1 MKKSAMLLGIC
12 RRRVGGNRCEV
23 VDTATRST
31 DSVRSWERLAPTRIN
46 KEFDLAAGSVETV
59 SFTAPGRPG
68 TLSGKWRASGKGGND
83 ALSGFTLTDP
93 SDAVLDSAFKGSS
106 GSFQV
111 KVSAAGKHTFF
122 FENAGNKQTP
132 RHVRSTPSSHPT
144 SRGGLF
150 SDPPV
155 PPSRT
160 VCGFARSA
168 ALQSPA

>member
-1 MKKSAMLLGIC
+1 MKKSAMLLVFAVTVSVGIA
-12 RRRVGGNRCEV
+12 VKLSTGDAVNG
-23 VDTATRST
+23 ATT
-31 DSVRSWERLAPTRIN
+31 PAAPTRIN

-68 TLSGKWRASGKGGND
+68 TLSGKWRASGKGGNN

-122 FENAGNKQTP
+122 FENAGKKQTP
-132 RHVRSTPSSHPT
+132 RHVTLDAEFTP
-144 SRGGLF
+144 
-150 SDPPV
+150 DK
-155 PPSRT
+155 
-160 VCGFARSA
+160 
-168 ALQSPA
+168 

>member
-1 MKKSAMLLGIC
+1 MKKSAMLLVMAVVVSVGIAVKLSP
-12 RRRVGGNRCEV
+12 REEAAGAPQASQKQ
-23 VDTATRST
+23 T
-31 DSVRSWERLAPTRIN
+31 APTRIN
-46 KEFDLAAGSVETV
+46 KEFDIAGGSVESV

-122 FENAGNKQTP
+122 FENAGQKQTP
-132 RHVRSTPSSHPT
+132 RHVTLDAEFTP
-144 SRGGLF
+144 
-150 SDPPV
+150 D
-155 PPSRT
+155 
-160 VCGFARSA
+160 
-168 ALQSPA
+168 

>member
-1 MKKSAMLLGIC
+1 MKKSGMLLVMAVVVSVGIAVKLS
-12 RRRVGGNRCEV
+12 RGDEANG
-23 VDTATRST
+23 
-31 DSVRSWERLAPTRIN
+31 APPASPTTTRIN

-122 FENAGNKQTP
+122 FENAGRKQTP
-132 RHVRSTPSSHPT
+132 RHVTLDAEFTP
-144 SRGGLF
+144 
-150 SDPPV
+150 DK
-155 PPSRT
+155 
-160 VCGFARSA
+160 
-168 ALQSPA
+168 